1 MSMYKIKVSV
11 IFKSQSMTEIVIAPN
26 TEAAKQ
32 IIKNKY
38 GNVQFTG
45 YTTVGGA

>member
-1 MSMYKIKVSV
+1 MSMYKIKVSF
-11 IFKSQSMTEIVIAPN
+11 IWKSQSMTEIVIAQN